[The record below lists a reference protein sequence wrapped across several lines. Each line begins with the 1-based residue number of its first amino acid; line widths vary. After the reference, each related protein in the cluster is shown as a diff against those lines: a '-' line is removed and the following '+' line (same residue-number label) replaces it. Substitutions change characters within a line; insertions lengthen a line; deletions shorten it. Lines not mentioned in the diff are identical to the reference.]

1 MLIYVFLLFFYVLYN
16 FPFYVILEHIYVLLP
31 T

>member
-1 MLIYVFLLFFYVLYN
+1 MLIYVLLLFFYVLYN
-16 FPFYVILEHIYVLLP
+16 FCFYVILEHIYVLLP